1 MRPASGCP
9 RTVGRAVPGRRHRRQ
24 KASGLPSAARSSSG
38 RQSAAAQASARCT
51 TRPAFTTQQ
60 RMPDTD
66 VPAEVRRRP
75 RAPQH
80 EVGRHARREPPHV
93 AEPERPCAPRRGR
106 HQRLV
111 RREPFSRQA
120 SESRQPRRFRSWPC
134 QGSRWWRAP
143 PSPPRPPAAARERSD
158 APGPRAW
165 RWGAA
170 PPPRHPGPGLRS
182 RRRSR
187 ARGDR
192 PTTRPTSAA
201 RAAAPSSASWS
212 AWSRGTSPRA
222 SPASSTRRA
231 SSRPKAVGATKASQ
245 KAASQSSA
253 TAGRSSSSTSRS
265 HPSRPPLPS
274 GGTAWSGSTVGTT
287 VISPAIARASSRDH
301 PQHAQLLRNGEAVA
315 ALHLDGRHSLC
326 DEPPRPGDRSP
337 QEFLVRRC
345 PRGPRRGQ
353 DAAAPTGDV
362 RVGPASRHLGELRLT
377 LPPVPEDEMGVAVHE
392 TRRDQPPPGV
402 DLQRGRQI
410 EQRLGRAIRADPV
423 DVAVADHQGRIV
435 EHPRVGRSPVAGGE
449 RRAPH
454 RERDRRPVRVHGILT
469 PRSRATASASG

>member
-1 MRPASGCP
+1 MEPRHEPEGKPGFQHAARLLPAE
-9 RTVGRAVPGRRHRRQ
+9 GRR
-24 KASGLPSAARSSSG
+24 S
-38 RQSAAAQASARCT
+38 
-51 TRPAFTTQQ
+51 
-60 RMPDTD
+60 
-66 VPAEVRRRP
+66 
-75 RAPQH
+75 H
-80 EVGRHARREPPHV
+80 EGV
-93 AEPERPCAPRRGR
+93 AEGGEPILRHRGKELLQ
-106 HQRLV
+106 HLAQ
-111 RREPFSRQA
+111 
-120 SESRQPRRFRSWPC
+120 
-134 QGSRWWRAP
+134 
-143 PSPPRPPAAARERSD
+143 
-158 APGPRAW
+158 
-165 RWGAA
+165 
-170 PPPRHPGPGLRS
+170 
-182 RRRSR
+182 
-187 ARGDR
+187 
-192 PTTRPTSAA
+192 
-201 RAAAPSSASWS
+201 
-212 AWSRGTSPRA
+212 
-222 SPASSTRRA
+222 
-231 SSRPKAVGATKASQ
+231 
-245 KAASQSSA
+245 
-253 TAGRSSSSTSRS
+253 
-265 HPSRPPLPS
+265 PPLP
-274 GGTAWSGSTVGTT
+274 AAV
-287 VISPAIARASSRDH
+287 AIRGYGVEREHRGHYRHLPGHRPRQFAHH

-402 DLQRGRQI
+402 NLQRGRQI